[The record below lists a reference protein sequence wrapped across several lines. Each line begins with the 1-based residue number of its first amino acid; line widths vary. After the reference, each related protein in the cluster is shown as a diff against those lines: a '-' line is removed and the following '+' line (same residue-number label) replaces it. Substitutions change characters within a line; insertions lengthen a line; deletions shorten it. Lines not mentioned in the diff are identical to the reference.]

1 MSNDNDTG
9 WCIDGIVDRPVFHN
23 GDNNRVLSDI
33 CIPLEQHV
41 DCYGT
46 GQRNNYGVSMEVD
59 HNDVVREEA
68 GQAAAQKTEKLPM

>member
-33 CIPLEQHV
+33 CIPLEQLV
-41 DCYGT
+41 DCDGT

-59 HNDVVREEA
+59 HSDVVREEA
-68 GQAAAQKTEKLPM
+68 DQAAAQKTEKLPM